1 MKGIL
6 ISIAGIPRSLSD
18 FVPDN
23 GLALLA
29 SCLLKNNIDVKIF
42 DFNLPSIFDDIY
54 DKNVKNFLEKFSK
67 KVFIDGKKPN
77 FFDILQLKLVSLI
90 IEKNKRNYIEKL
102 KKFLL
107 ETIEKEKTEFVGF
120 KLWAGDGFDWSIEI
134 GKFLKKEKPKLKIF
148 GGGPQVDIFEH
159 LIFKKGDFFDVLCYG
174 EGEEVVVELYNFVQG
189 KKRLKDIPNIIFNEN
204 GKIVKTERKYIE
216 NLDELPLP
224 VYTSDIYWKIDEK
237 IKMFVI
243 DESRGCENA
252 CFFCI
257 HPKKSGKIK
266 KKSVE
271 KLIEEIKFFI
281 NKYNVFLYRFAGS
294 STPGDLIMEFAK
306 RIIDEGIKIDYANSG
321 YINDFDIGFE
331 NFKILKDSGCGSI
344 FFGIESANEEI
355 LKKGMNK
362 NVKKE
367 DMERVLKNCKE
378 AGIFTVA
385 SFIYPAPFENE
396 NTRKE
401 TLQFLEK
408 VKPDSALVQ
417 FPGIYPG
424 TIWFKYPEKFNF
436 EIDKETYPLKVMNYK
451 IKALFPPRMWQP
463 LPYKVNGMSFKEF
476 AYETEKFQKDINKLG
491 INTSISNEDYLF
503 YKYSDFKNT
512 DEFLKFNRVYF
523 YSGNSEKLKEEIE
536 TINRNSQIR

>member
-6 ISIAGIPRSLSD
+6 ISIAGVPRSLSD

-29 SCLLKNNIDVKIF
+29 SCLLKNNVDVRIF

-54 DKNVKNFLEKFSK
+54 DKNVKNFLEKFSN
-67 KVFIDGKKPN
+67 KVFVDGKKPD
-77 FFDILQLKLVSLI
+77 FFDILKLKFVSSI
-90 IEKNKRNYIEKL
+90 IERNKKNYIEKL

-134 GKFLKKEKPKLKIF
+134 GKFLKRKKPELKIF

-159 LIFKKGDFFDVLCYG
+159 LIFEKGDFFDALCYG
-174 EGEEVVVELYNFVQG
+174 EGEEVIIEMYNFVYG
-189 KKRLKDIPNIIFNEN
+189 KRKLRDIPNIIFKEN
-204 GKIVKTERKYIE
+204 GKIIKTERKYIE

-224 VYTSDIYWKIDEK
+224 VYNSDIYWKIEEK

-257 HPKKSGKIK
+257 HPKKSGKRK

-294 STPGDLIMEFAK
+294 STPGDLILEFAK
-306 RIIDEGIKIDYANSG
+306 RIIEEGIKIDYANSG
-321 YINDFDIGFE
+321 YVNDFDID
-331 NFKILKDSGCGSI
+331 FKILKNSGCSSI

-362 NVKKE
+362 NVKKI

-396 NTRKE
+396 ETRKE
-401 TLQFLEK
+401 TLLFLEK

-424 TIWFKYPEKFNF
+424 TVWFKYPERFNF
-436 EIDKETYPLKVMNYK
+436 EIEKESYPLKVMNYK

-463 LPYKVNGMSFKEF
+463 LPYRVNGMSFKEF

-503 YKYSDFKNT
+503 YKYSGFKSI

-536 TINRNSQIR
+536 RINKNSQRNE

>member
-6 ISIAGIPRSLSD
+6 ISIAGVPRSLSD

-29 SCLLKNNIDVKIF
+29 SCLLKNNVDVKIF

-54 DKNVKNFLEKFSK
+54 DKNVKSFLEKFSN
-67 KVFIDGKKPN
+67 KVFVDGKKPD
-77 FFDILQLKLVSLI
+77 FFDILKLKFVSSI
-90 IEKNKRNYIEKL
+90 IERNKKNYIEKL
-102 KKFLL
+102 KNFLL

-134 GKFLKKEKPKLKIF
+134 GKFLKRKKPELKIF

-159 LIFKKGDFFDVLCYG
+159 LIFEKGKFFDALCYV
-174 EGEEVVVELYNFVQG
+174 EGEEIIVELSNFVQG
-189 KKRLKDIPNIIFNEN
+189 KRKLRDIPNLIFKEN
-204 GKIVKTERKYIE
+204 GKIIKTERKFIK
-216 NLDELPLP
+216 NLDELPFP
-224 VYTSDIYWKIDEK
+224 VYTSDIFWKIDEK

-257 HPKKSGKIK
+257 HPKKSGKRK

-271 KLIEEIKFFI
+271 KLIEEIKFSI

-294 STPGDLIMEFAK
+294 STPGDLILEFAK
-306 RIIDEGIKIDYANSG
+306 RIIDEGLKIDYVNSG
-321 YINDFDIGFE
+321 YVNEFDID
-331 NFKILKDSGCGSI
+331 FKILKDSGCGSI

-362 NVKKE
+362 NVKKI

-396 NTRKE
+396 ETRKE

-408 VKPDSALVQ
+408 VKPDSALIQ

-424 TIWFKYPEKFNF
+424 TVWFKYPERFNF
-436 EIDKETYPLKVMNYK
+436 EIEKESYPLKVMNYK

-491 INTSISNEDYLF
+491 INTSISDADYLY
-503 YKYSDFKNT
+503 YKYSGFKST

-536 TINRNSQIR
+536 KINKNSQRR